1 MRGGSNCPFPPAG
14 GAARLGSLLPSRSG
28 VGTAQVVASRPHGR
42 NESLLAMSPR
52 TRAAHDEFLRCQ
64 REDEEA
70 GYQWWNDP
78 EHPSYA
84 DAHASEDD
92 EEDDESAALP
102 PPDWRKREAEE
113 SEEENP
119 RWRGIKDEGWD

>member
-1 MRGGSNCPFPPAG
+1 MLFG
-14 GAARLGSLLPSRSG
+14 PSHRRKAD
-28 VGTAQVVASRPHGR
+28 TASH
-42 NESLLAMSPR
+42 LR

-78 EHPSYA
+78 EHPSYT
-84 DAHASEDD
+84 DAQASEDD
-92 EEDDESAALP
+92 EEEDETAALP
-102 PPDWRKREAEE
+102 PTDWRKREVEE